1 MTLGEFIIN
10 YRNEHGYSQRSFASR
25 CGVSNAYISMLE
37 KGENPKTQEPITPS
51 FAQLRKIALGMG
63 MSVQDL
69 LAKVDD
75 TYIDISGLP
84 SNIVPLPPMG
94 SVPLIGQIACGTPIL
109 AEQNIEDYVD
119 LPAHIRADFAL
130 TCKGDSMIGAGVH
143 DGDMVYI
150 RQQPEVSNGQIAAVI
165 VDEGEATLKRFYHDG
180 STVSLVAE
188 NPTIAP
194 LVFSG
199 EDVSRL
205 RVIGLAVAFTHP
217 LVQ

>member
-1 MTLGEFIIN
+1 MPISDMIKSRRAELDLTLEDVAKVVGVTRATIQKYENGII
-10 YRNEHGYSQRSFASR
+10 
-25 CGVSNAYISMLE
+25 SNIPSDKIEALA
-37 KGENPKTQEPITPS
+37 KALKTTPS
-51 FAQLRKIALGMG
+51 YLMG
-63 MSVQDL
+63 WEND
-69 LAKVDD
+69 
-75 TYIDISGLP
+75 LP
-84 SNIVPLPPMG
+84 SNILPMPKLDQ
-94 SVPLIGQIACGTPIL
+94 VPLIGQIACGAPIT
-109 AEQNIEDYVD
+109 AAQNIEDYVD

-205 RVIGLAVAFTHP
+205 RVIGLAVAFTHS

>member
-1 MTLGEFIIN
+1 MDNVMLGRRIEERRLELGKTLDYVASEIGVAKSTISRYEKGSIEKVKLPVIEAIARVLGVNPSWIIGKSEEKFL
-10 YRNEHGYSQRSFASR
+10 RNEFS
-25 CGVSNAYISMLE
+25 
-37 KGENPKTQEPITPS
+37 
-51 FAQLRKIALGMG
+51 
-63 MSVQDL
+63 
-69 LAKVDD
+69 
-75 TYIDISGLP
+75 LP
-84 SNIVPLPPMG
+84 SNVIPMPKPG
-94 SVPLIGQIACGTPIL
+94 QVPLIGQIACGTPIT
-109 AEQNIEDYVD
+109 AEQAIEDYVD